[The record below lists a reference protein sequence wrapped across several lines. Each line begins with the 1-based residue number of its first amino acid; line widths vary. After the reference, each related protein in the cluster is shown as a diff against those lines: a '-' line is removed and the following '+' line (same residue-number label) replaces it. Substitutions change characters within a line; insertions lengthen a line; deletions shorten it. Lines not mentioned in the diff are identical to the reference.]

1 MLIDVSYSLFGM
13 RSDAQWLVFFCFFFF
28 RDLEPQTSCDFDLLD
43 LWEWMHQNRNIL
55 WSSSKSVKSWRVG
68 PDDILKKGVDR
79 VLPVLFLAEEFSSE
93 EGTSCS
99 VVTSGCWSKSTS
111 PWQVAEELHTNGMKV
126 RYSLNS
132 CRLDAF
138 ETVHVVQPLAAGCVA
153 LSSHESRTRCRCRE
167 RINIPYSS
175 LLPNWMV
182 WIFEQRTLQFPE
194 S

>member
-1 MLIDVSYSLFGM
+1 MPNDS
-13 RSDAQWLVFFCFFFF
+13 FFFF
-28 RDLEPQTSCDFDLLD
+28 GIWNHKPVV
-43 LWEWMHQNRNIL
+43 IL
-55 WSSSKSVKSWRVG
+55 ICLIFENECTRIEIFFGHHRSQSNHEGLARMTSSK
-68 PDDILKKGVDR
+68 KGSIGSFQSF
-79 VLPVLFLAEEFSSE
+79 FLAEEFSSE

-175 LLPNWMV
+175 LLQNWMV